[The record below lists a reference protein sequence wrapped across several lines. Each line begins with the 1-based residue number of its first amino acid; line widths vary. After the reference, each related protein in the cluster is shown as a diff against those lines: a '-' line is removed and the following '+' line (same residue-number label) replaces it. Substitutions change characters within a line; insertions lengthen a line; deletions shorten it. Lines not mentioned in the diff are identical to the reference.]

1 MRRSLHSLPAL
12 AGALFVVV
20 LAVSG
25 AIMSLQPAFERLKV
39 STPAPG
45 ELNIAELAAKVQAGY
60 PGVEQIDRLPSG
72 ALVVYYSAEGEPG
85 ADLVDPT
92 SGTRLGP
99 YAPSAFFTWMRDL
112 HRAFLLNDPGR
123 AAVGITAAWLALL
136 ALSGLW
142 LLASGAGG
150 WRKLLHPVRGGG
162 LQRLHA
168 SLGRLALLGLL
179 FSALSGA
186 WLGAVRFEWIQLPEE
201 LEPDYPE
208 AVDGGPPAPVGS
220 LAALQGVDLHQLQQL
235 LFPFPDSPEDVYTLR
250 TRTGAGYIDQST
262 GQWLAYTELARTST
276 LQTLIM
282 ELHTGERLWW
292 LGLLLGTAALSVP
305 VLAWTGTRI
314 WWQRRRSRPRIADNC
329 PAPRADTLLLVGSET
344 NSTWGFAS
352 ALQKALREAG
362 CLVHVAAMND
372 WPDAHPAAQRLFILA
387 ATYGDG
393 DAPASAARF
402 LEHLPRHAAGR
413 PLPWAVLGFGDRQ
426 FPGFCGYAVKV
437 DAALR
442 ALSWPQLLPTEFI
455 DRQSAQAFAQWGTL
469 LGKAL
474 GLPLTLQYEPLRPP
488 TRALRLSSREDYGSA
503 LGTPVSILRFQPA
516 SGGRALPRFV
526 AGDLV
531 GILPPGSPVPRF
543 YSLASATADGVVE
556 ICVRRHERG
565 VCSRFLCDLALGGQ
579 IDAFIQ
585 PNPRF
590 HPQPGRTPLILIG
603 AGTGIA
609 PLIGFIRANK
619 RRRPVHLYWGGRL
632 ATSDFL
638 YEHTLQACLDD
649 GRLSRLRVAFSRAA
663 TPEYVQDLL
672 LHDGDMLRSLLQENA
687 QVLVCGGRPMA
698 TDVAVAMDALLLP
711 LGLTVQALRS
721 SDRYLEDTY

>member
-12 AGALFVVV
+12 AGALFVVA

-25 AIMSLQPAFERLKV
+25 AIMSLQPAIERLQV

-72 ALVVYYSAEGEPG
+72 AVVVYYSADGEPG
-85 ADLVDPT
+85 ADLVDPA

-162 LQRLHA
+162 LQRLHT
-168 SLGRLALLGLL
+168 SVGRLALLGLL

-201 LEPDYPE
+201 VEPDYQ
-208 AVDGGPPAPVGS
+208 ATVDGGPPAPVGS
-220 LAALQGVDLHQLQQL
+220 LPALQGVDLHQLQQL

-250 TRTGAGYIDQST
+250 TRAGAGYIDQST
-262 GQWLAYTELARTST
+262 GQWLAYAEHVRSST
-276 LQTLIM
+276 LQTLII

-292 LGLLLGTAALSVP
+292 LGLLLGAAALSVP

-329 PAPRADTLLLVGSET
+329 PATRADTLLLVGSET
-344 NSTWGFAS
+344 NSTWGFAG
-352 ALQKALREAG
+352 ALQKALRAAG
-362 CLVHVAAMND
+362 CQVHVAAMND
-372 WPDAHPAAQRLFILA
+372 WPADTPLAQRLLVLA

-393 DAPASAARF
+393 DAPASASRF
-402 LEHLPRHAAGR
+402 LEQLPARASAR
-413 PLPWAVLGFGDRQ
+413 ALPWAVLGFGDRQ
-426 FPGFCGYAVKV
+426 FPGFCGYALKV
-437 DAALR
+437 EAALR
-442 ALSWPQLLPTEFI
+442 ALDWPQLLATELV
-455 DRQSAQAFAQWGTL
+455 DRQSAQAFTLWGDR
-469 LGKAL
+469 LGQAL
-474 GLPLTLQYEPLRPP
+474 ALPLTLQYAPP
-488 TRALRLSSREDYGSA
+488 RALTRTLQLSAREDYGVD

-516 SGGRALPRFV
+516 PGTGALPRF
-526 AGDLV
+526 APGDLV
-531 GILPPGSPVPRF
+531 GILPPGSPVPRL
-543 YSLASATADGVVE
+543 YSLASNAQDGVLE
-556 ICVRRHERG
+556 ICVRRHEHG
-565 VCSRFLCDLALGGQ
+565 VCSRFLGDLQPGDR
-579 IDAFIQ
+579 IEAFIQ
-585 PNPRF
+585 ANPRF
-590 HPQPGRTPLILIG
+590 RPQPGTTPLILIG

-619 RRRPVHLYWGGRL
+619 ARRPVHLYWGGRL
-632 ATSDFL
+632 ASSDFL
-638 YEHTLQACLDD
+638 YEQTLQACLDD
-649 GRLSRLRVAFSRAA
+649 RRLTRLRVAFSRSAS
-663 TPEYVQDLL
+663 PEHVQDLL
-672 LHDGDMLRSLLQENA
+672 QEDAALLQELLHDDA
-687 QVLVCGGRPMA
+687 QVLVCGARAMAADVEIVMNTLLRPLA
-698 TDVAVAMDALLLP
+698 
-711 LGLTVQALRS
+711 LTVAALRQR
-721 SDRYLEDTY
+721 DRYHEDTY

>member
-1 MRRSLHSLPAL
+1 MRRPLHSLPAL

-25 AIMSLQPAFERLKV
+25 AIMSLQPAIERLQV

-45 ELNIAELAAKVQAGY
+45 EQSIADLAARVQAVY

-72 ALVVYYSAEGEPG
+72 AVVIYFTVDGEPG
-85 ADLVDPT
+85 AERWDPVT
-92 SGTRLGP
+92 GARLGA
-99 YAPSAFFTWMRDL
+99 YEPSAFFTWMRDL

-123 AAVGITAAWLALL
+123 AAVGLTAAWLALL

-168 SLGRLALLGLL
+168 GLGRLAVLGLL
-179 FSALSGA
+179 CSSLSGV
-186 WLGAVRFEWIQLPEE
+186 WLSAVRFEWIPPSEE
-201 LEPDYPE
+201 VEPQYPDT
-208 AVDGGPPAPVGS
+208 VDGGAPAPVGS

-250 TRTGAGYIDQST
+250 TREGAGYIDQST
-262 GQWLAYTELARTST
+262 GQWLAYAEHERGSS

-282 ELHTGERLWW
+282 ELHTGERHWW
-292 LGLLLGTAALSVP
+292 LGLLLGAAALSVP
-305 VLAWTGTRI
+305 VLAWSGTRI
-314 WWQRRRSRPRIADNC
+314 WWQRRRSRPRIVDNC
-329 PAPRADTLLLVGSET
+329 PAARADTLLLVGSET
-344 NSTWGFAS
+344 NSTWGFAG
-352 ALQKALREAG
+352 ALQLALREAG

-372 WPDAHPAAQRLFILA
+372 WPDAHPAAQRLLILA

-402 LEHLPRHAAGR
+402 LEQLPRHAAGK

-426 FPGFCGYAVKV
+426 FPGFCGYASKV
-437 DAALR
+437 DTALK
-442 ALSWPQLLPTEFI
+442 ALGWPQLLPTEFV
-455 DRQSAQAFAQWGTL
+455 DRQSAQAFTHWGTL
-469 LGKAL
+469 LGQAL
-474 GLPLTLQYEPLRPP
+474 GLPLTLQYTPPRPL
-488 TRALRLSSREDYGSA
+488 TRTLQLSSREDYGSA

-516 SGGRALPRFV
+516 PGSRALPRFT

-543 YSLASATADGVVE
+543 YSLASATADGVLE
-556 ICVRRHERG
+556 ICVRRHEHG
-565 VCSRFLCDLALGGQ
+565 VCSRFLCDLQPRDA
-579 IDAFIQ
+579 IEAFIQ

-590 HPQPGRTPLILIG
+590 HPQPGKTPLILIG

-619 RRRPVHLYWGGRL
+619 AGRPVHLYWGGRL
-632 ATSDFL
+632 ASADFL

-649 GRLSRLRVAFSRAA
+649 GRLSRLRVAFSRSA
-663 TPEYVQDLL
+663 TPAHVQDLL
-672 LHDGDMLRSLLQENA
+672 QQDGDLLRSLLQENA

-698 TDVAVAMDALLLP
+698 ANVAAMMDTLLLP
-711 LGLTVQALRS
+711 SGLRVQTLRA